1 MLAKIDSGC
10 VGFKYIIMKRNKGMG
25 RKLRQRSIV
34 MCKNLRVCMLVLHT
48 PWKQVTCLLYKIYYE
63 KLSAHATSLITTL

>member
-25 RKLRQRSIV
+25 RNLRQ
-34 MCKNLRVCMLVLHT
+34 
-48 PWKQVTCLLYKIYYE
+48 KIQCDVQE
-63 KLSAHATSLITTL
+63 SSSVHVGSK